1 MQNER
6 LKHLIALFALVLF
19 TSCNYTDEPDRLFSG
34 EDSTLKELQDI
45 MDDNQR
51 YLADV
56 KVGEEEIFRLAG
68 IIGQSELIGKKSASR
83 AKDFI
88 VAKLSN
94 NRVNVPIYVVN
105 YAEEGGFVLL
115 SGTKTYHPVLAYSDH
130 GHYDADEEKPGGL
143 KIWEDES
150 FAAMKWSESQPIET
164 LKKFQ
169 VMWANLESL
178 LKGESSKGKAKKI
191 QTGVND
197 FDPGV
202 AWMNQVDAWLMAGYV
217 VYPITQAEITGNS
230 AIDERFRY
238 SAQQSIY
245 PLYEEDWENYS
256 AVVMKPYN
264 NVQFKD
270 NLISTNWY
278 QYSSFNDSC
287 FTSSG
292 QQALVGC
299 GPVAIGQ
306 VMRYFQYPSSYNW
319 SNMPNNYSTPTT
331 AQFLHDVGVT
341 ANVSYG
347 VNATSMA
354 LNKVIPTLQNYGYVA
369 NQGSHSYERT
379 KGCLALNRPVILSG
393 ILHNQ
398 DGTSQGHLWIASGYR
413 QTNTHVSYEVYTI
426 NNSTTIGVVDSYDT
440 YFTETKYLYM
450 NWGWGYQ
457 YNAWYLDNSLY
468 VSDLVSSVTGR
479 KSFYDIH
486 PNN

>member
-19 TSCNYTDEPDRLFSG
+19 TSCNYTEEPDRLFSG
-34 EDSTLKELQDI
+34 EDSALKESQDI

-150 FAAMKWSESQPIET
+150 FAAMKRSESQPIET

-202 AWMNQVDAWLMAGYV
+202 AWMRIKW
-217 VYPITQAEITGNS
+217 
-230 AIDERFRY
+230 
-238 SAQQSIY
+238 
-245 PLYEEDWENYS
+245 
-256 AVVMKPYN
+256 
-264 NVQFKD
+264 
-270 NLISTNWY
+270 
-278 QYSSFNDSC
+278 
-287 FTSSG
+287 
-292 QQALVGC
+292 
-299 GPVAIGQ
+299 
-306 VMRYFQYPSSYNW
+306 
-319 SNMPNNYSTPTT
+319 
-331 AQFLHDVGVT
+331 
-341 ANVSYG
+341 
-347 VNATSMA
+347 
-354 LNKVIPTLQNYGYVA
+354 
-369 NQGSHSYERT
+369 
-379 KGCLALNRPVILSG
+379 
-393 ILHNQ
+393 
-398 DGTSQGHLWIASGYR
+398 
-413 QTNTHVSYEVYTI
+413 TH
-426 NNSTTIGVVDSYDT
+426 G
-440 YFTETKYLYM
+440 
-450 NWGWGYQ
+450 
-457 YNAWYLDNSLY
+457 
-468 VSDLVSSVTGR
+468 
-479 KSFYDIH
+479 
-486 PNN
+486 